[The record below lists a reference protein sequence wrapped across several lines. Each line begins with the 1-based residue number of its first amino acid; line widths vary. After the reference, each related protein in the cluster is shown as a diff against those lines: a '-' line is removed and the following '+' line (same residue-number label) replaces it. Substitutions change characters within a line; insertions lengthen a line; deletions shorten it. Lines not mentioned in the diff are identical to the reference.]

1 MLLEYPDIQG
11 VPVLI
16 WENLGAGGISK
27 KYGILLCKLISKSQ
41 SQKKKKSNPY
51 EKSGISIYF
60 QRRYALLLTNFN

>member
-41 SQKKKKSNPY
+41 SQKKKNQIHTKSLGYQYIFKGDTPY
-51 EKSGISIYF
+51 C
-60 QRRYALLLTNFN
+60 